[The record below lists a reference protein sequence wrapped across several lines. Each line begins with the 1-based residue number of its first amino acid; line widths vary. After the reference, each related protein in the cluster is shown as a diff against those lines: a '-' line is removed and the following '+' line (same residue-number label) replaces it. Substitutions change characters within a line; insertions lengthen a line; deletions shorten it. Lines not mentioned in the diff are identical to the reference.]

1 MAEGTSAILK
11 TNCKSYNFVSGAL
24 LTTALLPRL
33 STVAAIPH
41 LTGAVKGHIN
51 LDPLLHRLRKTSE
64 GTCPATE
71 ETTETRAQAGIARAI
86 RA

>member
-1 MAEGTSAILK
+1 MK
-11 TNCKSYNFVSGAL
+11 TNCKSCNFVSGAL

-41 LTGAVKGHIN
+41 LTGAVNGHIN
-51 LDPLLHRLRKTSE
+51 LDRLLHPLRKTNE
-64 GTCPATE
+64 GICLATE
-71 ETTETRAQAGIARAI
+71 ETMEMPGQAGIARAI